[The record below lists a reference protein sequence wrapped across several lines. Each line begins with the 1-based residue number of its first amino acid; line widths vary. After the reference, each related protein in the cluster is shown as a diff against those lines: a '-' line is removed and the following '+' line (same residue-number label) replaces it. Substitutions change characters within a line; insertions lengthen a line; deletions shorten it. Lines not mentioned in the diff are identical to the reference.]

1 MAVVNAQMT
10 DVTLTQA
17 QCSFVRELAFDELK
31 DAAHAL
37 ADHAHAAAEAA
48 EGTGCIAGDDAYDTA
63 HSRVQAV
70 YELLDTVGWSVLGE
84 PARQEGG
91 E

>member
-1 MAVVNAQMT
+1 MSSRTPPTRSRTTRTTPRRPRRAPV
-10 DVTLTQA
+10 
-17 QCSFVRELAFDELK
+17 AF
-31 DAAHAL
+31 
-37 ADHAHAAAEAA
+37 
-48 EGTGCIAGDDAYDTA
+48 AGDDAHDTA